1 MFLPGKSYGQ
11 RSLGT
16 YSPRDHESDTTEQLH
31 AHLIHGG
38 NTFQNTQWMLETT
51 DTPYYTL
58 SFFPHRDVCML
69 SRFSCVQLWD
79 PRDCSP
85 PGSFVYGI
93 LQARILEWVAVP
105 SSRGPSRPRD
115 QIHICVLHWQV
126 GSLPLAPPR
135 KPKNTGVVA
144 ISFSRG
150 SSPPRDGT
158 QVSCASPALQA
169 DFLPAT
175 YTHIPINKL
184 GI

>member
-1 MFLPGKSYGQ
+1 MRHLSQREAEVSGQDGAGEHSPCGGGAYLPTGVLSDVRFCDPMGY
-11 RSLGT
+11 SL
-16 YSPRDHESDTTEQLH
+16 
-31 AHLIHGG
+31 
-38 NTFQNTQWMLETT
+38 
-51 DTPYYTL
+51 
-58 SFFPHRDVCML
+58 
-69 SRFSCVQLWD
+69 
-79 PRDCSP
+79 

-126 GSLPLAPPR
+126 GSLPLAPPG